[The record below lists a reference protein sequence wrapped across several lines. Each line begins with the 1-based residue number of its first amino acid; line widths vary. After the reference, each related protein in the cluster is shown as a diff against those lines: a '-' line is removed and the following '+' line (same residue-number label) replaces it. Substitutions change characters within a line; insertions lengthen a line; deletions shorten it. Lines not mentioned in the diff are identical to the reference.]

1 MTDKKTQTKLSSEL
15 SASETIEKDQD
26 DLMSTLESIRGLLEQ
41 NESKLTAARES
52 ITNANN
58 LNDTSTL
65 TKIRNTEEEIVPILD
80 QIIDPNTSL
89 GNDSQIDIPELD
101 SIVSTEAPQEQE
113 DLNIELSSS
122 EPVRSEKTK
131 DHLASLTQKNLLL
144 DALDNFQIDLEQ
156 SLREDL
162 MKTMIGLEKDLK
174 EKISKKINQIKDDIV
189 K

>member
-1 MTDKKTQTKLSSEL
+1 MTDKKAQTKLST
-15 SASETIEKDQD
+15 SETIDKDQD

-65 TKIRNTEEEIVPILD
+65 SKMRSSEEEIVPILD
-80 QIIDPNTSL
+80 QIIEPGTSL
-89 GNDSQIDIPELD
+89 NNDSQIDIPELD
-101 SIVSTEAPQEQE
+101 SIASTEEPQEQA
-113 DLNIELSSS
+113 DLNVKLSSS
-122 EPVRSEKTK
+122 KPVRSEKTK

-162 MKTMIGLEKDLK
+162 MKTMIVLEKDLK
-174 EKISKKINQIKDDIV
+174 EKISKKINQIKDDIL

>member
-1 MTDKKTQTKLSSEL
+1 MTDKKTQTKLST
-15 SASETIEKDQD
+15 SETIDKDQD

-65 TKIRNTEEEIVPILD
+65 NKMRSSEEEIVPILD
-80 QIIDPNTSL
+80 QIIEPGTSL
-89 GNDSQIDIPELD
+89 NNDSQIDIPELD
-101 SIVSTEAPQEQE
+101 SIVSTEEPQEQE

-122 EPVRSEKTK
+122 EPIRSEKTK

-144 DALDNFQIDLEQ
+144 DALDSFQIDLEQ

-174 EKISKKINQIKDDIV
+174 EKISKKIEQIKYDILQ
-189 K
+189 

>member
-1 MTDKKTQTKLSSEL
+1 MTDKKKQTKLST
-15 SASETIEKDQD
+15 SETIDKDQD

-58 LNDTSTL
+58 LNDTSAL
-65 TKIRNTEEEIVPILD
+65 TKIRNSEEEIVPILD
-80 QIIDPNTSL
+80 QIIKPDTSL
-89 GNDSQIDIPELD
+89 DSDSQIDIPELD
-101 SIVSTEAPQEQE
+101 SIVSTEEPQEQT
-113 DLNIELSSS
+113 DVGIELSNP
-122 EPVRSEKTK
+122 EPVRSKQTK

-174 EKISKKINQIKDDIV
+174 DKISKKINQIKDDIL

>member
-1 MTDKKTQTKLSSEL
+1 MTDKKTQTKLST
-15 SASETIEKDQD
+15 SETIDKDQD

-58 LNDTSTL
+58 LNNTSAL
-65 TKIRNTEEEIVPILD
+65 TKIKNTEEEIVPILD
-80 QIIDPNTSL
+80 QIIEPDTSL
-89 GNDSQIDIPELD
+89 DNDNQIDIPELD
-101 SIVSTEAPQEQE
+101 SIISTEGPQEQA
-113 DLNIELSSS
+113 DVSIELSSS

-144 DALDNFQIDLEQ
+144 DALDSFQIDLEQ

-174 EKISKKINQIKDDIV
+174 EKISKKIEQIKYDILQ
-189 K
+189 